1 MSDFEPPFEDLIIEW
16 PNGTLET
23 DKVKGEKVTTLAWAD
38 VELETKFYS
47 PTQPRDANGRWSDGG
62 GSSGASPDKLR
73 KRIAAAKD
81 PHSPAVDPIRDELY
95 RAVKEEGAGLA
106 PSSLETIAGDLAAPD
121 GGFTYN
127 PGTDEAATAGFS
139 VSPYPERSRELDLR
153 KMSKAEVFK
162 AVAQYAEDH
171 AEVLEEPEH
180 FFGGWHD
187 PETGKA
193 WLDVSIVVDSAQRA
207 RAIGAKRD
215 QLAFFDFQVM
225 NSVNID
231 RNATSGQ
238 GNKT

>member
-1 MSDFEPPFEDLIIEW
+1 VSDFEPPFEDLILEW
-16 PNGTLET
+16 PDGTLEV
-23 DKVKGEKVTTLAWAD
+23 DKREEEPVTTLTWG
-38 VELETKFYS
+38 ELAEEHTEFYDPS
-47 PTQPRDANGRWSDGG
+47 QPRDKNGRWSETGG
-62 GSSGASPDKLR
+62 GSSPASLR
-73 KRIAAAKD
+73 KKISSHPN
-81 PHSPAVDPIRDELY
+81 PHSPEVDPIRDELY
-95 RAVKEEGAGLA
+95 RAVKEEGAGLS
-106 PSSLETIAGDLAAPD
+106 PSSLETIAGDLATPD

-139 VSPYPERSRELDLR
+139 VSPYPELSRELDLR
-153 KMSKAEVFK
+153 KMSKREVLE
-162 AVAQYAEDH
+162 AVAQYSEDH
-171 AEVLEEPEH
+171 ATVLEQPEH

-231 RNATSGQ
+231 RNNKSGQ
-238 GNKT
+238 GKT